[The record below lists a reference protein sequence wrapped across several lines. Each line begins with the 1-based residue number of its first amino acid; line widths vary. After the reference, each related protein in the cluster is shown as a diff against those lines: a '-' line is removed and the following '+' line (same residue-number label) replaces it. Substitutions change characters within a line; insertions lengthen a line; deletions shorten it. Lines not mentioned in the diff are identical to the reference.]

1 MPEDALLH
9 DHLLHTSRA
18 AAHLIG
24 HIRAQ
29 GVPVRVALHP
39 DHVALY
45 LHDDD
50 ACDMDYSHPT
60 WNALRTANI
69 TVYSE
74 DTP

>member
-1 MPEDALLH
+1 MPDDVPLRE
-9 DHLLHTSRA
+9 HLLHTSRA
-18 AAHLIG
+18 AGHLIG
-24 HIRAQ
+24 HIRTL

-45 LHDDD
+45 VHDDH
-50 ACDMDYSHPT
+50 ACDMDYSHPA

-74 DTP
+74 ETP